1 MTLRQII
8 TFLFFFSSSE
18 DICAQTLDN
27 GSKKDWYYVDSTGKI
42 VIIGF
47 DYNEGFHNNLASVRK
62 DGKWGFVDT
71 TGKLVIPF
79 EYDLTNGFRDNLAL
93 VKKNGLWGYIDTS
106 GRIII
111 EPQFT
116 QANDFYFN
124 LAAVEKE
131 DKYGYI
137 DRTGNLIIPPVYQ
150 FADNLSSTLTR
161 VRKDDLWGY
170 IDTTGKVIVPIKYNW
185 AYELNEGVGRVSILK
200 RCKRETKSYF
210 LLKFKCIEKYG
221 FVDSLGQVI
230 MTKYNYAETF
240 KDGYSRVF
248 KTPWW
253 KLRWNY
259 NIDWKKVDRDL
270 IENDIPE

>member
-1 MTLRQII
+1 MKLIL
-8 TFLFFFSSSE
+8 TFIFFLSAW
-18 DICAQTLDN
+18 INLYPQTLDN
-27 GSKKDWYYVDSTGKI
+27 GIKENWYYLDTTGKI
-42 VIIGF
+42 IIRGF
-47 DYNEGFHNNLASVRK
+47 DYNDGFHNNLAAVK
-62 DGKWGFVDT
+62 KNGKWGFVDT
-71 TGKLVIPF
+71 TGKLIVPL
-79 EYDLTNGFRDNLAL
+79 EYDLTNGFRDYLAP

-116 QANDFYFN
+116 LVNDFYFN

-131 DKYGYI
+131 EKYGYI
-137 DRTGNLIIPPVYQ
+137 DRTGKFIIPATYQ
-150 FADNLSSTLTR
+150 FADNLSSTLTP
-161 VRKDDLWGY
+161 VRKEDLWGY
-170 IDTTGKVIVPIKYNW
+170 IDTTGKVVVPIKYNW
-185 AYELNEGVGRVSILK
+185 AYEINEGVGRVTILK
-200 RCKRETKSYF
+200 RCKRGTDSYF

-221 FVDSLGQVI
+221 FVDSLGHVT

-240 KDGYSRVF
+240 KDGYSKVF

-270 IENDIPE
+270 IEYDIPE